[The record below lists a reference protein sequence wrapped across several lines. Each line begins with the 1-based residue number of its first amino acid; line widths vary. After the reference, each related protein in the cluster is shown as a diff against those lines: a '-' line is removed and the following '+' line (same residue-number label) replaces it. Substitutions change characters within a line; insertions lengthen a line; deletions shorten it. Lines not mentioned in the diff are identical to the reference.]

1 MADTRPLSSEH
12 FRRLWL
18 ANIVTVVGAQ
28 LTVVAVPAQIYEITG
43 SSAYVGLTG
52 LFGLVPLVIFGLY
65 GGALADVMDRRTL
78 LDRHHPRPDPH
89 QCGVLAAG
97 RARSRERVAAPGTL
111 LGAAGVLRRQPA
123 DAERD
128 PAQAGAARPAARGQL
143 AEHDGVPGRRHR
155 RPAGRWRPDPR
166 ARLLVALP
174 GGHGHAAGHPVR
186 GGEAAEAAGR
196 VAHRPGGLA
205 VGDRRVPLPARPPG
219 AAHVVPRRHHR
230 DGLRDAARA
239 VPGSRPRRLRRT
251 RERWPRLRA
260 AVRRH
265 PCRRR
270 ARRDLLRLGLARR
283 AAGSRGDR
291 RRSWCGAWRWSASAW
306 R

>member
-1 MADTRPLSSEH
+1 MPRWRCGGGWPTRGPSPASTSAASGWPTSSPSSGPADGRRGPGADLRDHRLVGVRRADRSVRTRPP
-12 FRRLWL
+12 RRLR
-18 ANIVTVVGAQ
+18 
-28 LTVVAVPAQIYEITG
+28 AVR
-43 SSAYVGLTG
+43 
-52 LFGLVPLVIFGLY
+52 
-65 GGALADVMDRRTL
+65 RRTRRRHGPA
-78 LDRHHPRPDPH
+78 DPARHHHPRPDPH

-97 RARSRERVAAPGTL
+97 RARSRERVAAPGSL
-111 LGAAGVLRRQPA
+111 LGAAGVLRREPA

-205 VGDRRVPLPARPPG
+205 VGDRRVPLPARPPR
-219 AAHVVPRRHHR
+219 AAHVVPGRHHR

-260 AVRRH
+260 AVRRY
-265 PCRRR
+265 PCGRR
-270 ARRDLLRLGLARR
+270 ARRDLLRLGLARASGR
-283 AAGSRGDR
+283 VSR
-291 RRSWCGAWRWSASAW
+291 
-306 R
+306 